1 MHLMSLLRWIGVAVW
16 DQMIMWRLK
25 GSGYRSNLITDIC
38 SFTNY
43 LTSLSHAEDSAVRG
57 GGQGRLAWLFLL
69 WPPCSLGQ
77 MGQSQREVSQAH
89 MVVPAMCLVQAP
101 CVPGGWRGGPG
112 ALGAGTWGSP
122 TQSLFQKLLARPW
135 HFPGDFPF
143 PRCLN
148 LQDWVANTLLVIC
161 LFDLCCFLIHCCYH
175 SQSRY
180 ALEVFAL
187 LHD

>member
-1 MHLMSLLRWIGVAVW
+1 MDRCCSLRPNDNVEVERIWIPKQFNHRYMQFYKLPDFPVPCRR
-16 DQMIMWRLK
+16 Q
-25 GSGYRSNLITDIC
+25 C
-38 SFTNY
+38 S
-43 LTSLSHAEDSAVRG
+43 EG

-187 LHD
+187 LYD